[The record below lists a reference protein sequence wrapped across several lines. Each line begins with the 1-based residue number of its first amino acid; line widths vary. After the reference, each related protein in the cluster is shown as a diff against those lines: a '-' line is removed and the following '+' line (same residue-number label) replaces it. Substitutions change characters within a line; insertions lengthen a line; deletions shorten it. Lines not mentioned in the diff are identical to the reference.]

1 MELSKKELSEEIIAI
16 GESIKAHEEQ
26 MKLHL
31 YAIKVDSY
39 FKTLMEQGL
48 EKFK

>member
-1 MELSKKELSEEIIAI
+1 MDLSKKELGDEVIAI

-26 MKLHL
+26 IKLHL
-31 YAIKVDSY
+31 YAVKIDSY
-39 FKTLMEQGL
+39 FKTLMEKEL